1 MDLYDKILNTEDV
14 EAIVELIKEDKKIV
28 TVLYSY
34 ETMFSKV
41 LHYLLTNKNKN
52 ADFEYLFAVF
62 TDILAGKLLSKPS
75 DLLSCIQEVKNKN
88 NQILFLKTIIHH
100 RLVND
105 DFLISLGGDKFVF
118 EHLPYDLS
126 WIEIPIIKY
135 GSKAIMSATEKLSIV
150 QICPLIDCIE
160 DTSLIEYLIGWA
172 FEEDKLNNSGI
183 DYFISNHE
191 KKYYLIIENMKRK
204 QNNIIHSSN
213 SDR

>member
-1 MDLYDKILNTEDV
+1 MDLYDKILNKEDV

-62 TDILAGKLLSKPS
+62 TDILAGKLLNKPS

-88 NQILFLKTIIHH
+88 NQILFLKTIMHH

-118 EHLPYDLS
+118 EHLPYNLS

-172 FEEDKLNNSGI
+172 FEEDKLDNSGI

-191 KKYYLIIENMKRK
+191 KKYYLIENMKQK
-204 QNNIIHSSN
+204 QNNIIHPDN
-213 SDR
+213 SDK